1 MDMLSKPKQAGK
13 QEQKLP
19 PSISLHR
26 LPEEEVRVQIR
37 SGLNVCLP
45 TSKIALEVGLPQH

>member
-1 MDMLSKPKQAGK
+1 MLSKPKQAGK